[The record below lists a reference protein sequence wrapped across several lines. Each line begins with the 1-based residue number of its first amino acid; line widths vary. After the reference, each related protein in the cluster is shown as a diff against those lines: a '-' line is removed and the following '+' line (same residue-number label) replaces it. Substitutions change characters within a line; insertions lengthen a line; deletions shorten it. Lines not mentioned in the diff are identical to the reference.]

1 MAQSLPGQSFPEDP
15 AEKDCFISGLQE
27 EFIFLSEYLKGL
39 KNEEWLT
46 FHEIMVNP
54 VTKAEFF
61 TLLIDLVKYVDLT
74 SVKVVIPALLKMVRE
89 LANQDTQDPTIQDP
103 TKTPS
108 ATYAED
114 DSGIKLFN
122 NGVLVEIIPRTKSSR
137 ASTAS
142 SCSKTST
149 DSRKRKTTTEQLV
162 ENVSQTLSEFLR
174 VQDQSMEC
182 FLDDQKRNISAKKCL
197 ACIKK
202 AVNVLTCHYSC
213 INDFPPPQQQVAE
226 DEIEVKEV
234 SSGSQR
240 SELCVKVVSSE
251 EFHTKAKKAVKDV
264 FIGNMKQ
271 FQSSPRTPSSDSL
284 GVGIETSSLC
294 PQHVEEAAAVLI
306 ETFVEEMKKVALLA
320 EYADEPMSPDEGK
333 ILDQTQRVP
342 PHVSGLKTKKVQVAA
357 KQIYG
362 KLKVTL
368 KDFFRHFP
376 LQHSPAALRTEEPNE
391 FVSLAL
397 DVHTAEVKQKNQR
410 PTNIKT
416 DQALPV
422 AKPQS
427 PVARKVQS
435 DIGCPLSPSQLDDC
449 TRNVLKGVL
458 ASYFSG
464 LKQNPIQEGLASPDL
479 LADKSS
485 FFDGV
490 IVQLKNM
497 ACSTSA
503 GCNESDDSELTKND
517 VTGVLRKPCS
527 FTSIKRLSDV
537 EFQMNAFEAV
547 TNVLV
552 GSVRSYTSLQ
562 SYTTDIYNDELQG
575 MPWKDFTSRDMD
587 ALVTDIVDQFV
598 SDIQMSTLLSASP
611 DQVGTRSFETKL
623 ATLKNKL
630 ATSNNQ
636 FIISASNMYENL
648 LTKVGKFFA
657 QCSSLCN
664 IPGKQA
670 DDEPVMDGPCLSS
683 LETTQSIDDTLLANP
698 LIHKKD
704 IKDMVDLDGCTREIM
719 SELFMV
725 LNEENAKEDA
735 ANISEKLS
743 TISLADKVVDSVIPN
758 LTDEKDSDQSA
769 HKDCNDSPDSLSKLI
784 EEVFGEEGAQ
794 TNAIKSVNEV
804 LLQSTTNLSRLTT
817 SSLTEQ
823 TACEMV
829 STIVEGIQSILDNT
843 CSDIK
848 GDIEGGLLSSQGNE
862 RMGNDLKVTIW
873 TTTCGMF
880 KTLWQK
886 VLDLFTMNQRLC
898 SKTSGDPYV
907 YAKEAIRKALI
918 SIKESLLKSNDL
930 KTRDDLQIINLIINS
945 MLEHIGKAEGRGGL
959 EQIPTKAERPVS
971 TSSKWPEGSANPTSG
986 NVHGVV
992 SETEITTEGTIERET
1007 STDVDNAHACI
1018 TRQAVTSVVK
1028 MVNEKINSENGGCSS
1043 SEMQDGGLH
1052 TVAKKLS
1059 RSRSQETINYFTH
1072 DFVDQVCGLFLSSNR
1087 VAAHKF
1093 ASDSVLLEMGHC
1105 STSRRHNVSQ
1115 LVEIYAKETVKHY
1128 LLPHFNLPFS
1138 WGINQGGSSWPA
1150 SAPVCLPSSLSGTAL
1165 NEQTAPMGSRS
1176 PSKILCDIVNL
1187 VIKTMVSDVMN
1198 SLSLPIESGKNK
1210 DQLGHSLKPC
1220 WENLLSTESSAALPQ
1235 ELGFHRDEDVIPFPF
1250 PKIMPVDSDNYA
1262 GLVTLLV
1269 VRLLMQTKGQGLQSE
1284 ALLERSRQLVDKILY
1299 VFDIVSGS
1307 SRNDPFPLNIRVHR
1321 VFRIVYGDLLR
1332 EFGTEEIFLKAMV
1345 REDPTFEKTL
1355 VSSLT
1360 KQLLQICKEAEED
1373 LPPQSTGQESA
1384 RPGFSLFKRLSVIMR
1399 KKSRVSPV

>member
-1 MAQSLPGQSFPEDP
+1 MGQSLPGQSFPEDP

-27 EFIFLSEYLKGL
+27 EFLYLSEYLKGL

-114 DSGIKLFN
+114 DPGIKLFN
-122 NGVLVEIIPRTKSSR
+122 NGVLVEIIPRTKSSWV
-137 ASTAS
+137 STAS

-162 ENVSQTLSEFLR
+162 ENVSQNLSEFLR

-213 INDFPPPQQQVAE
+213 INDFPRPQQQVSE

-234 SSGSQR
+234 SNGSQR

-264 FIGNMKQ
+264 FIGNMKR
-271 FQSSPRTPSSDSL
+271 FQSAPRTPSSDSL
-284 GVGIETSSLC
+284 GVGIETSSSLC
-294 PQHVEEAAAVLI
+294 PQPVEEAATVLI
-306 ETFVEEMKKVALLA
+306 ETFVGEMKKVALLA

-333 ILDQTQRVP
+333 TLDQTQRVP

-397 DVHTAEVKQKNQR
+397 DVHTAQVKQKNQR
-410 PTNIKT
+410 PTNIKS

-422 AKPQS
+422 AKPLS

-503 GCNESDDSELTKND
+503 GCNESDDSELTKNH

-562 SYTTDIYNDELQG
+562 SYTTDIYNDEWQG
-575 MPWKDFTSRDMD
+575 MPWKDFASRDMD

-598 SDIQMSTLLSASP
+598 SDIQMTTLLSASP

-636 FIISASNMYENL
+636 FIISASNMYENV
-648 LTKVGKFFA
+648 LTKVGTFFA

-704 IKDMVDLDGCTREIM
+704 IKDMVDLDGCTR
-719 SELFMV
+719 
-725 LNEENAKEDA
+725 
-735 ANISEKLS
+735 
-743 TISLADKVVDSVIPN
+743 
-758 LTDEKDSDQSA
+758 
-769 HKDCNDSPDSLSKLI
+769 
-784 EEVFGEEGAQ
+784 
-794 TNAIKSVNEV
+794 
-804 LLQSTTNLSRLTT
+804 
-817 SSLTEQ
+817 
-823 TACEMV
+823 
-829 STIVEGIQSILDNT
+829 
-843 CSDIK
+843 
-848 GDIEGGLLSSQGNE
+848 
-862 RMGNDLKVTIW
+862 
-873 TTTCGMF
+873 
-880 KTLWQK
+880 
-886 VLDLFTMNQRLC
+886 
-898 SKTSGDPYV
+898 
-907 YAKEAIRKALI
+907 
-918 SIKESLLKSNDL
+918 
-930 KTRDDLQIINLIINS
+930 
-945 MLEHIGKAEGRGGL
+945 
-959 EQIPTKAERPVS
+959 
-971 TSSKWPEGSANPTSG
+971 
-986 NVHGVV
+986 
-992 SETEITTEGTIERET
+992 
-1007 STDVDNAHACI
+1007 
-1018 TRQAVTSVVK
+1018 
-1028 MVNEKINSENGGCSS
+1028 
-1043 SEMQDGGLH
+1043 
-1052 TVAKKLS
+1052 
-1059 RSRSQETINYFTH
+1059 
-1072 DFVDQVCGLFLSSNR
+1072 
-1087 VAAHKF
+1087 
-1093 ASDSVLLEMGHC
+1093 
-1105 STSRRHNVSQ
+1105 
-1115 LVEIYAKETVKHY
+1115 
-1128 LLPHFNLPFS
+1128 
-1138 WGINQGGSSWPA
+1138 
-1150 SAPVCLPSSLSGTAL
+1150 
-1165 NEQTAPMGSRS
+1165 
-1176 PSKILCDIVNL
+1176 
-1187 VIKTMVSDVMN
+1187 
-1198 SLSLPIESGKNK
+1198 
-1210 DQLGHSLKPC
+1210 
-1220 WENLLSTESSAALPQ
+1220 
-1235 ELGFHRDEDVIPFPF
+1235 
-1250 PKIMPVDSDNYA
+1250 
-1262 GLVTLLV
+1262 
-1269 VRLLMQTKGQGLQSE
+1269 
-1284 ALLERSRQLVDKILY
+1284 
-1299 VFDIVSGS
+1299 
-1307 SRNDPFPLNIRVHR
+1307 
-1321 VFRIVYGDLLR
+1321 
-1332 EFGTEEIFLKAMV
+1332 
-1345 REDPTFEKTL
+1345 
-1355 VSSLT
+1355 
-1360 KQLLQICKEAEED
+1360 
-1373 LPPQSTGQESA
+1373 
-1384 RPGFSLFKRLSVIMR
+1384 
-1399 KKSRVSPV
+1399 

>member
-1 MAQSLPGQSFPEDP
+1 
-15 AEKDCFISGLQE
+15 
-27 EFIFLSEYLKGL
+27 
-39 KNEEWLT
+39 
-46 FHEIMVNP
+46 MVNP
-54 VTKAEFF
+54 CWAELCSYTGYIGVMVISVPWVTKAEFF

-114 DSGIKLFN
+114 DPGIKLFN

-137 ASTAS
+137 VSLAS

-162 ENVSQTLSEFLR
+162 ENVSQNLSEFLR

-213 INDFPPPQQQVAE
+213 INDFPRPQQQVAE
-226 DEIEVKEV
+226 DEIKVKEV
-234 SSGSQR
+234 SNGSQR

-264 FIGNMKQ
+264 FIGNMKR
-271 FQSSPRTPSSDSL
+271 FQSAPRTPSSDSL
-284 GVGIETSSLC
+284 GVGIETSSSLC
-294 PQHVEEAAAVLI
+294 PQPVEEAATVLI

-333 ILDQTQRVP
+333 TLDQTQSVP

-397 DVHTAEVKQKNQR
+397 DVHTAQVKQKNQR
-410 PTNIKT
+410 PTNIKS

-422 AKPQS
+422 AKPLS

-503 GCNESDDSELTKND
+503 GCNESDDSELTKNH

-575 MPWKDFTSRDMD
+575 MPWKDFASRDMD

-598 SDIQMSTLLSASP
+598 SDIQMTTLLSASP

-636 FIISASNMYENL
+636 FIISASNMYENV

-743 TISLADKVVDSVIPN
+743 TISLADKVVDSIIPN

-794 TNAIKSVNEV
+794 TNAIMSVNEV

-817 SSLTEQ
+817 SSL
-823 TACEMV
+823 
-829 STIVEGIQSILDNT
+829 
-843 CSDIK
+843 
-848 GDIEGGLLSSQGNE
+848 
-862 RMGNDLKVTIW
+862 
-873 TTTCGMF
+873 
-880 KTLWQK
+880 
-886 VLDLFTMNQRLC
+886 
-898 SKTSGDPYV
+898 
-907 YAKEAIRKALI
+907 
-918 SIKESLLKSNDL
+918 
-930 KTRDDLQIINLIINS
+930 
-945 MLEHIGKAEGRGGL
+945 
-959 EQIPTKAERPVS
+959 
-971 TSSKWPEGSANPTSG
+971 NPTSG

-992 SETEITTEGTIERET
+992 SETEITTEG
-1007 STDVDNAHACI
+1007 NH
-1018 TRQAVTSVVK
+1018 
-1028 MVNEKINSENGGCSS
+1028 
-1043 SEMQDGGLH
+1043 
-1052 TVAKKLS
+1052 
-1059 RSRSQETINYFTH
+1059 
-1072 DFVDQVCGLFLSSNR
+1072 
-1087 VAAHKF
+1087 
-1093 ASDSVLLEMGHC
+1093 
-1105 STSRRHNVSQ
+1105 
-1115 LVEIYAKETVKHY
+1115 
-1128 LLPHFNLPFS
+1128 
-1138 WGINQGGSSWPA
+1138 
-1150 SAPVCLPSSLSGTAL
+1150 
-1165 NEQTAPMGSRS
+1165 
-1176 PSKILCDIVNL
+1176 
-1187 VIKTMVSDVMN
+1187 
-1198 SLSLPIESGKNK
+1198 
-1210 DQLGHSLKPC
+1210 
-1220 WENLLSTESSAALPQ
+1220 
-1235 ELGFHRDEDVIPFPF
+1235 
-1250 PKIMPVDSDNYA
+1250 
-1262 GLVTLLV
+1262 
-1269 VRLLMQTKGQGLQSE
+1269 
-1284 ALLERSRQLVDKILY
+1284 
-1299 VFDIVSGS
+1299 
-1307 SRNDPFPLNIRVHR
+1307 
-1321 VFRIVYGDLLR
+1321 
-1332 EFGTEEIFLKAMV
+1332 
-1345 REDPTFEKTL
+1345 
-1355 VSSLT
+1355 
-1360 KQLLQICKEAEED
+1360 
-1373 LPPQSTGQESA
+1373 
-1384 RPGFSLFKRLSVIMR
+1384 
-1399 KKSRVSPV
+1399 